1 MFNPANFN
9 VAKSIATPVL
19 KTDPTSNRLTAEVAQ
34 KIKALEQAAARFA
47 IRRDSF
53 AAGKSETCLDIAAKL
68 ERFGSF
74 ASEKQAEFADK
85 LVAWSLPRQY
95 SAVIEATVLPPV
107 DLPKAPVIEERKATT
122 LPKLFDL
129 MQRLSKLTIG
139 DITIARK
146 NQDSLC
152 WIKLEGVEKVVGR
165 IVDGG
170 VVTLFAR
177 QDNTGRMVDQP
188 ALLSRLAAIETDP
201 EAAAVRH
208 GKASGR
214 CSICSRDLTDPVSIE
229 RGIGPI
235 CIGKAGW

>member
-1 MFNPANFN
+1 MFNAASFTLNANR
-9 VAKSIATPVL
+9 VL
-19 KTDPTSNRLTAEVAQ
+19 ATDPTSNRPADEITL
-34 KIKALEQAAARFA
+34 KIQALEQAAARFA
-47 IRRDSF
+47 LRRDSF
-53 AAGKSETCLDIAAKL
+53 AQGKSDTCLDIAAKL
-68 ERFGSF
+68 QRFGSF

-85 LVAWSLPRQY
+85 LIAWSLPR
-95 SAVIEATVLPPV
+95 VE
-107 DLPKAPVIEERKATT
+107 LPKPPVIEERKATT

-139 DITIARK
+139 SITIARK

-165 IVDGG
+165 ITDGG

-177 QDNTGRMVDQP
+177 QDNTGRMVNQP
-188 ALLSRLAAIETDP
+188 ELLSRLASIEQDP

>member
-19 KTDPTSNRLTAEVAQ
+19 KTDSTSNRLTAEIAQ
-34 KIKALEQAAARFA
+34 KIHALEQAAARFA

-53 AAGKSETCLDIAAKL
+53 AVGKSETCLDIAAKL

-74 ASEKQAEFADK
+74 ASDKQAEFADK
-85 LVAWSLPRQY
+85 LVIWSLPRER
-95 SAVIEATVLPPV
+95 AALPPV
-107 DLPKAPVIEERKATT
+107 ELPKAPVIEERKATT

-139 DITIARK
+139 SITIARK

-165 IVDGG
+165 ITDGG

-177 QDNTGRMVDQP
+177 QDNTGRMVNQP
-188 ALLSRLAAIETDP
+188 DLLSRLAAIETDP